1 MLDIRTLLLETPEDR
16 YASTPA
22 LRAAERRLYPLLLGA
37 GERPG
42 PRVTARPATM
52 QEMQG

>member
-22 LRAAERRLYPLLLGA
+22 LRAAEQRLYPLLVGV
-37 GERPG
+37 GERPT
-42 PRVTARPATM
+42 PRVATRPATM
-52 QEMQG
+52 QEVQR

>member
-16 YASTPA
+16 YASTPV
-22 LRAAERRLYPLLLGA
+22 LRAAERRLYPLLLGV

-42 PRVTARPATM
+42 PPVAIRAATM
-52 QEMQG
+52 QEVQG